1 MADMEYRRLGP
12 SGMKVS
18 AISIG
23 AWLTYGSDTVE
34 FETAKDCIRVA
45 IENGINFID
54 VADAYARGE
63 AEKVVGQI
71 VKDYDRSKLVI
82 STKAYWPMSD
92 DVNDRGLSRKHIMES
107 VEKSLKR
114 FDMDYLDIFFCHR
127 YDENTLTEET
137 VRALDDLIRQGKI
150 LYWGTSMWQ
159 AHQIQEAIDAAD
171 KYLAYRPVVDQP
183 IYNMLDRH
191 QVEGDVEAKLEEHA
205 MGMVVFSPLA
215 GGLLTGKYND
225 GIPEDSR
232 AAAYTDTAM
241 AERFADDRIRKAR
254 ELTAVAQ
261 EYGYEP
267 SALALAWAMYHPGVD
282 SVITGATKPRHVE
295 SNLKALDVT
304 LSSDLEKKIEDILQ
318 NRPYNSHRAVM
329 TPDEF
334 EAI

>member
-1 MADMEYRRLGP
+1 MTSMEYRRLGS

-23 AWLTYGSDTVE
+23 AWLTYGSDAVA
-34 FETAKDCIRVA
+34 FETAKECIRVA

-71 VKDYDRSKLVI
+71 AKEYDRSKLVI
-82 STKAYWPMSD
+82 SSKAYWPMSD
-92 DVNDRGLSRKHIMES
+92 DINDRGLSRKHIVES

-114 FDMDYLDIFFCHR
+114 FDMEYLDIFFCHR
-127 YDENTLTEET
+127 YDDNTLTEET
-137 VRALDDLIRQGKI
+137 VRAIDDLIRQGKI

-159 AHQIQEAIDAAD
+159 ANQIQEAVDAAD
-171 KYLAYRPVVDQP
+171 KYLAYRPVVEQP

-205 MGMVVFSPLA
+205 IGMVVWSPLA
-215 GGLLTGKYND
+215 GGVLTGKYSD
-225 GIPEDSR
+225 GIPENSR
-232 AAAYTDTAM
+232 GARVADTGM
-241 AERFADDRIRKAR
+241 AERFAEDRIRKAR
-254 ELTAVAQ
+254 ELTAVAR

-282 SVITGATKPRHVE
+282 SVITGATNPKHVE
-295 SNLKALDVT
+295 SNLKALDVI

-318 NRPYNSHRAVM
+318 NRPHNSHRAVM